1 MESFL
6 RNLTKQVT
14 CSICLNTFSNPKI
27 ISCFHTFCC
36 ECLEKHARASHKQG
50 QFRCPECQAEIA
62 LPEENRFDRLPTSF
76 FHNSLLNLLAVRQSG
91 DGTNITCGNCKNR
104 SSNVHYC
111 FDCARFM
118 CSDCLNAHEVM
129 RDAFEG
135 HKVIPVKDFQAQDYE
150 AFLKQ
155 QPFCSKKYH
164 EREITRFFCLQCQSC
179 VCHLCIVTDHQ
190 NHKVNLLDEGADNE
204 KGNIMADAALSRER
218 EKGLKDMIRQFEE
231 TASKLEN
238 NTETAKRGVT
248 QAAEQ
253 MIAEIREREREA
265 ITSIETTRVTRLD
278 RINSA
283 KQQVESLTKQNKKVA
298 DFAETLI
305 QRSSSWDIMQNKT
318 TLKQRFQELRG
329 IQAVKHHET
338 SFIKFYAAP
347 VAGFKL
353 GDIATKDVADANQ
366 STLEGLDKTL
376 QAGVEAEFI
385 LSPKTADG
393 EISNQSDLKQRIEV
407 TIDPIEDVKHV
418 SVREKENGRFKVKF
432 TPKVPGAYSIE
443 VKING
448 DKLPTCPF
456 TVQVKERELTA
467 VVGEL
472 DLKLFEGEQLK
483 SLHGIAVNTKGM
495 IAITDSEGHC
505 VYIFDKEG
513 KCLRK
518 FGSQGNN
525 AGQFSFPCGVT
536 YLNDDEILIADA
548 GSRRIQQVD
557 VQTGTVVKSFG
568 KYDSAKGR
576 FNCPIH
582 VCLDD
587 ERHIV
592 VTDFSNNRIQVMS
605 REGESI
611 SIFGDSGPEK
621 LSRPTSCIP
630 YKNMFFVS
638 DEGNHCIKTFDH
650 SGTFL
655 YKFGKRGNQD
665 GQFSLLRGML
675 VDNNN
680 NLLVCDR
687 DNNRV
692 QQFSLDGRFIGKSI
706 THLPHPAGIA
716 TAPDGR
722 ILVTSY
728 TTNKVYVLK

>member
-1 MESFL
+1 M
-6 RNLTKQVT
+6 
-14 CSICLNTFSNPKI
+14 
-27 ISCFHTFCC
+27 
-36 ECLEKHARASHKQG
+36 EKHARASHKQG
-50 QFRCPECQAEIA
+50 QFRCPECQAEID
-62 LPEENRFDRLPTSF
+62 LPEGNRFDRLPTSF

-91 DGTNITCGNCKNR
+91 DGTNITCGNCMKR

-111 FDCARFM
+111 FDCARFL
-118 CSDCLNAHEVM
+118 CSDRCLTAHEIM

-135 HKVIPVKDFQAQDYE
+135 HKVMPVKDFKAQDYE
-150 AFLKQ
+150 ALLKQ

-190 NHKVNLLDEGADNE
+190 NHKVNLLDEAADNE

-218 EKGLKDMIRQFEE
+218 EKDLTDMILQFEE
-231 TASKLEN
+231 TAFKLEN
-238 NTETAKRGVT
+238 NAEIATRGVT

-265 ITSIETTRVTRLD
+265 IASIETTRVTRLD

-283 KQQVESLTKQNKKVA
+283 KQEVESLTKQNKKVT
-298 DFAETLI
+298 DFAETMV
-305 QRSSSWDIMQNKT
+305 QRSSSWNIMQNKT
-318 TLKQRFQELRG
+318 TLKQRFEELRG
-329 IQAVKHHET
+329 IQAAKHHET

-347 VAGFKL
+347 VVGFKL
-353 GDIATKDVADANQ
+353 GDIATKDVADARQ
-366 STLEGLDKTL
+366 STLEGLDRTL

-385 LSPKTADG
+385 LSPKTAEG

-407 TIDPIEDVKHV
+407 TIDPTEDATDV
-418 SVREKENGRFKVKF
+418 SVRETENGIFKVKF

-456 TVQVKERELTA
+456 TVQVKERELT

-472 DLKLFEGEQLK
+472 DLKLFKGEQLK
-483 SLHGIAVNTKGM
+483 SLSGIAVNTKGI
-495 IAITDSEGHC
+495 IATTDCYGHC
-505 VYIFDKEG
+505 VYISDKEG
-513 KCLRK
+513 KFLRK

-525 AGQFSFPCGVT
+525 SGQFLFPRGVT

-548 GSRRIQQVD
+548 GNCRIQQVD

-568 KYDSAKGR
+568 KSGAAKGQ
-576 FNCPIH
+576 FDFPID
-582 VCLDD
+582 VCLDE
-587 ERHIV
+587 ERRIV
-592 VTDFSNNRIQVMS
+592 VTEYSNNRIQVMS

-621 LSRPTSCIP
+621 LNQPTSCLP

-638 DEGNHCIKTFDH
+638 DGDNHCIKTFDQ

-655 YKFGKRGNQD
+655 YKFGKQGNED
-665 GQFSLLRGML
+665 GQFGLPDGML
-675 VDNNN
+675 VDSNN

-687 DNNRV
+687 GSNRV
-692 QQFSLDGRFIGKSI
+692 KQFSLDGRFTGKSI
-706 THLPHPAGIA
+706 AHLPNPIRIA

-722 ILVTSY
+722 ILVTSFN
-728 TTNKVYVLK
+728 NKVYVLK

>member
-1 MESFL
+1 MESFFL

-14 CSICLNTFSNPKI
+14 CSICLDTFNDPKI

-36 ECLEKHARASHKQG
+36 ECLENHARASHRQG
-50 QFRCPECQAEIA
+50 RFRCPECQAEID
-62 LPEENRFDRLPTSF
+62 LPEGNRFDRLPTSF

-91 DGTNITCGNCKNR
+91 DGTNITCGNCKKR

-118 CSDCLNAHEVM
+118 CSDCLTAHEVM

-135 HKVIPVKDFQAQDYE
+135 HKVMPVKDFQAQDYE
-150 AFLKQ
+150 ALLKR

-190 NHKVNLLDEGADNE
+190 NHKVNLLDEAADNE

-218 EKGLKDMIRQFEE
+218 EKDLTDMIRQFEE

-238 NTETAKRGVT
+238 NADIAKRGVT

-265 ITSIETTRVTRLD
+265 IASIETTRVTRLD

-283 KQQVESLTKQNKKVA
+283 KDEVESLTKQNKKVA
-298 DFAETLI
+298 DFAETMV
-305 QRSSSWDIMQNKT
+305 QRSSSWNIMQNKT
-318 TLKQRFQELRG
+318 TLKQRFEELRG
-329 IQAVKHHET
+329 IQAVKHHEN

-347 VAGFKL
+347 VVGFKL
-353 GDIATKDVADANQ
+353 GDIAIEGADANQ
-366 STLEGLDKTL
+366 CTLEGLDQTL

-385 LSPKTADG
+385 LSPKTAEG
-393 EISNQSDLKQRIEV
+393 EISNQPDLKQQIAV
-407 TIDPIEDVKHV
+407 TIDPTEDVTDV
-418 SVREKENGRFKVKF
+418 SVRETENGRFKVKF
-432 TPKVPGAYSIE
+432 TPKVPAAYSIE

-456 TVQVKERELTA
+456 TVQVKERKLT
-467 VVGEL
+467 VVGKL

-483 SLHGIAVNTKGM
+483 CLNGIAVNTKGI
-495 IAITDSEGHC
+495 IATTDCYGHC

-525 AGQFSFPCGVT
+525 SGQFLFPRGVT

-548 GSRRIQQVD
+548 GNCRIQKVD

-568 KYDSAKGR
+568 KSGAAKGQ
-576 FNCPIH
+576 FDFPID
-582 VCLDD
+582 VCLDE
-587 ERHIV
+587 ERRIV
-592 VTDFSNNRIQVMS
+592 VTEYSNNRIQVMS
-605 REGESI
+605 RESESI
-611 SIFGDSGPEK
+611 SIFGVSGPEK
-621 LSRPTSCIP
+621 LNHPTSCIP
-630 YKNMFFVS
+630 YKNMFFVA
-638 DEGNHCIKTFDH
+638 DANNHCIKAFDQ

-655 YKFGKRGNQD
+655 YKFGKQGNQD
-665 GQFSLLRGML
+665 GQFSSPHGML
-675 VDNNN
+675 LDSNNN
-680 NLLVCDR
+680 FLVCDLG
-687 DNNRV
+687 NNRV
-692 QQFSLDGRFIGKSI
+692 QQFSLDGRFTGKSI
-706 THLPHPAGIA
+706 THLPHPVRIA
-716 TAPDGR
+716 TTPDRR
-722 ILVTSY
+722 ILVTSF
-728 TTNKVYVLK
+728 TEKVSVLK

>member
-14 CSICLNTFSNPKI
+14 CSICLDTFNNPKI

-36 ECLEKHARASHKQG
+36 ECLERHARGNHKQG
-50 QFRCPECQAEIA
+50 KFRCPDCQAEID
-62 LPEENRFDRLPTSF
+62 LPEGNRFDRLPTSF

-91 DGTNITCGNCKNR
+91 DGTNMTCGNCKKR

-111 FDCARFM
+111 FDCARFL
-118 CSDCLNAHEVM
+118 CSDRCLTAHEIM

-135 HKVIPVKDFQAQDYE
+135 HKVMPVKDFQAEDYE
-150 AFLKQ
+150 ALLKR

-179 VCHLCIVTDHQ
+179 VCHLCIVMDHQ
-190 NHKVNLLDEGADNE
+190 NHKVNLLDEAADNE
-204 KGNIMADAALSRER
+204 KRNIMADAALSRQR
-218 EKGLKDMIRQFEE
+218 EKAFSDMIRQFEE

-238 NTETAKRGVT
+238 NAEIAKNGVS
-248 QAAEQ
+248 QATEQ

-265 ITSIETTRVTRLD
+265 IASIETTRVTRLNK
-278 RINSA
+278 INSA
-283 KQQVESLTKQNKKVA
+283 KQENESLTKQNKKVA
-298 DFAETLI
+298 DFAETMV

-318 TLKQRFQELRG
+318 TLKQRFEELRG
-329 IQAVKHHET
+329 MQAVKHHET

-347 VAGFKL
+347 VVGFKL
-353 GDIATKDVADANQ
+353 GDIATKDVADARQ
-366 STLEGLDKTL
+366 SILEGLDRTL

-385 LSPKTADG
+385 LSPKTPEG

-407 TIDPIEDVKHV
+407 TIDPTVDVTHV
-418 SVREKENGRFKVKF
+418 SVRETENGRFKVKF

-448 DKLPTCPF
+448 DRLPTSPF
-456 TVQVKERELTA
+456 TVQVKERELT

-472 DLKLFEGEQLK
+472 EMKLFEGEQLK
-483 SLHGIAVNTKGM
+483 TLYGIAVNTKGM
-495 IAITDSEGHC
+495 IAITDFGGHC
-505 VYIFDKEG
+505 VYILDKEG

-518 FGSQGNN
+518 FDSKGNN
-525 AGQFSFPCGVT
+525 AGQFLNPCGVT
-536 YLNDDEILIADA
+536 YFNDDEILIADA
-548 GSRRIQQVD
+548 GNCRIQQVD

-568 KYDSAKGR
+568 KYGGAKGQ
-576 FNCPIH
+576 FSFTID

-592 VTDFSNNRIQVMS
+592 VTEYRNNRIQVMS

-611 SIFGDSGPEK
+611 SLFGDSGPEK
-621 LSRPTSCIP
+621 LNYPTSCIP

-638 DEGNHCIKTFDH
+638 DADNHCIKTFDR

-655 YKFGKRGNQD
+655 YKFGKQGNQD
-665 GQFSLLRGML
+665 GQFSSPYGML
-675 VDNNN
+675 VDSSSNV
-680 NLLVCDR
+680 LVCDH
-687 DNNRV
+687 DNDRV
-692 QQFSLDGRFIGKSI
+692 QQFSLDGSFTGKSI
-706 THLPHPAGIA
+706 IHLPVPRGIA

-722 ILVTSY
+722 ILVTSAG
-728 TTNKVYVLK
+728 KVYVLK

>member
-14 CSICLNTFSNPKI
+14 CSICLDTFNNPKI

-36 ECLEKHARASHKQG
+36 ECLEKHARRNHKQG
-50 QFRCPECQAEIA
+50 KFRCPECQAEID
-62 LPEENRFDRLPTSF
+62 LPEGNRFDRLPTSF

-91 DGTNITCGNCKNR
+91 DGTNITCGNCRKR

-118 CSDCLNAHEVM
+118 CSDCLTAHELM

-135 HKVIPVKDFQAQDYE
+135 HKVMPVKDFQAQDYE
-150 AFLKQ
+150 ALLKR

-190 NHKVNLLDEGADNE
+190 NHKVNLLDEAADKE
-204 KGNIMADAALSRER
+204 KENIMADAALSRER
-218 EKGLKDMIRQFEE
+218 EKSLMETIRQFEE

-238 NTETAKRGVT
+238 YAEIAKQGVT

-265 ITSIETTRVTRLD
+265 IASIETTRVTRLEN
-278 RINSA
+278 INSA
-283 KQQVESLTKQNKKVA
+283 KDEVESLTKQNKKVA
-298 DFAETLI
+298 DFAETMV
-305 QRSSSWDIMQNKT
+305 QRSSSWNIMQNKT
-318 TLKQRFQELRG
+318 TLKQRFEELRG
-329 IQAVKHHET
+329 IQAEQHHET

-347 VAGFKL
+347 VVGFKL
-353 GDIATKDVADANQ
+353 GEIATKDVADANQ
-366 STLEGLDKTL
+366 STIEGLDQTL
-376 QAGVEAEFI
+376 RAGVEAEFI
-385 LSPKTADG
+385 LSPKTAKG

-407 TIDPIEDVKHV
+407 TIEPTEDVTHV
-418 SVREKENGRFKVKF
+418 NVREKENGRFKVKF

-456 TVQVKERELTA
+456 TVQVKERELT

-472 DLKLFEGEQLK
+472 DLKLFEEEQVK
-483 SLHGIAVNTKGM
+483 GLHGIAVNTKGM
-495 IAITDSEGHC
+495 IAVTNFYEHC

-513 KCLRK
+513 KCLRT
-518 FGSQGNN
+518 FGSRGNN
-525 AGQFSFPCGVT
+525 AGQFLRPFGVT
-536 YLNDDEILIADA
+536 YLNDDEILIADS
-548 GSRRIQQVD
+548 GNNGIQQVD
-557 VQTGTVVKSFG
+557 VQTGTVVKTFG
-568 KYDSAKGR
+568 NLGAAKGKLS
-576 FNCPIH
+576 FPID
-582 VCLDD
+582 VSLDE
-587 ERHIV
+587 ERRIV
-592 VTDFSNNRIQVMS
+592 VTEYSNNRIQVMS

-621 LSRPTSCIP
+621 LNHPTSCIP

-638 DEGNHCIKTFDH
+638 EESNHCIKTFDQ

-655 YKFGKRGNQD
+655 YKFGKKGNQD
-665 GQFSLLRGML
+665 GQFSWKYGML
-675 VDNNN
+675 VDSNN
-680 NLLVCDR
+680 NLLVCDT
-687 DNNRV
+687 NNHRV
-692 QQFSLDGRFIGKSI
+692 QQFSLDGRFTGKSI
-706 THLPHPAGIA
+706 THLPHPVGIA

>member
-14 CSICLNTFSNPKI
+14 CSICLDTFNDPKI

-36 ECLEKHARASHKQG
+36 ECLERHARASHRQG
-50 QFRCPECQAEIA
+50 KFRCPECQAEID
-62 LPEENRFDRLPTSF
+62 LPEGNRFDRLPTSF

-91 DGTNITCGNCKNR
+91 DGTNITCGNCKKR

-118 CSDCLNAHEVM
+118 CSDCLTAHELM

-135 HKVIPVKDFQAQDYE
+135 HKVMPVKDFQAQDYE
-150 AFLKQ
+150 ALLKR

-164 EREITRFFCLQCQSC
+164 ERDITRFFCLQCQSC

-190 NHKVNLLDEGADNE
+190 NHKVNLLDEAADNE
-204 KGNIMADAALSRER
+204 KGNTMADAALSRER
-218 EKGLKDMIRQFEE
+218 EKDLTDIIRQFEE
-231 TASKLEN
+231 TASNLEN
-238 NTETAKRGVT
+238 NAEIAKLGVT

-265 ITSIETTRVTRLD
+265 IASIETTRVTRLE

-283 KQQVESLTKQNKKVA
+283 KDEVESLTKQNKKVA
-298 DFAETLI
+298 DFAETMV
-305 QRSSSWDIMQNKT
+305 QKSSSWNIMQNKT
-318 TLKQRFQELRG
+318 TLKQRFEELRG
-329 IQAVKHHET
+329 IQAAKHHET

-347 VAGFKL
+347 VVDFKL
-353 GDIATKDVADANQ
+353 GDIAIEGADANQ
-366 STLEGLDKTL
+366 STLEGLDQTL
-376 QAGVEAEFI
+376 QAAVEAEFI
-385 LSPKTADG
+385 LSPKTAEG
-393 EISNQSDLKQRIEV
+393 EISNQPDLKQQIAV
-407 TIDPIEDVKHV
+407 TIDRTEDVTHV
-418 SVREKENGRFKVKF
+418 SVRETENGKFKVKF

-448 DKLPTCPF
+448 EKLPTCPF
-456 TVQVKERELTA
+456 TVQVKERELT

-472 DLKLFEGEQLK
+472 DLKLFEGDQLK
-483 SLHGIAVNTKGM
+483 FIRGIAVNTKGT
-495 IAITDSEGHC
+495 IAITDNQRHC

-518 FGSQGNN
+518 FGSKGSN
-525 AGQFSFPCGVT
+525 AGQFFCPYGVT

-548 GSRRIQQVD
+548 GNHRIQQVD

-568 KYDSAKGR
+568 KLGAAKGR
-576 FNCPIH
+576 FRLPMD
-582 VCLDD
+582 VCLDE

-592 VTDFSNNRIQVMS
+592 VTEYSNNRIQVMS

-611 SIFGDSGPEK
+611 SIFRDSGPDK
-621 LSRPTSCIP
+621 LNHPTCCIP

-638 DEGNHCIKTFDH
+638 ENNKHCIKTFDQ
-650 SGTFL
+650 SGTLL
-655 YKFGKRGNQD
+655 YKFGKHGNQD
-665 GQFSLLRGML
+665 GQFRSADGML
-675 VDNNN
+675 VDSNN
-680 NLLVCDR
+680 NLLVCDTN
-687 DNNRV
+687 NNRV
-692 QQFSLDGRFIGKSI
+692 QQFSLDGRFTGKSI
-706 THLPHPAGIA
+706 THLPKPVRMA

-722 ILVTSY
+722 ILVMSR
-728 TTNKVYVLK
+728 TNKVYVLK

>member
-14 CSICLNTFSNPKI
+14 CSICLDTFNDPKI
-27 ISCFHTFCC
+27 ILCFHKFCC

-50 QFRCPECQAEIA
+50 KFRCPECQAEID
-62 LPEENRFDRLPTSF
+62 LPEGNRFDPLPTSF

-91 DGTNITCGNCKNR
+91 DGTNITCGNCKKR

-118 CSDCLNAHEVM
+118 CSDCLTAHELM
-129 RDAFEG
+129 RVAFEG
-135 HKVIPVKDFQAQDYE
+135 HKVMPVKDFQAQDYE
-150 AFLKQ
+150 ALLKR

-179 VCHLCIVTDHQ
+179 VCHLCIVTEHR
-190 NHKVNLLDEGADNE
+190 NHEVNLLDEAADNE

-218 EKGLKDMIRQFEE
+218 EKDLADIIRQFEE

-238 NTETAKRGVT
+238 NAEIAKLGVT

-253 MIAEIREREREA
+253 MIAKIREREREA
-265 ITSIETTRVTRLD
+265 IASIETTRVTRLD

-283 KQQVESLTKQNKKVA
+283 KDEVESLTKQNKKVA
-298 DFAETLI
+298 DFAETMV
-305 QRSSSWDIMQNKT
+305 QRSSSWNIMQNKT
-318 TLKQRFQELRG
+318 TLKERFEELRG
-329 IQAVKHHET
+329 IQAAKHHET

-347 VAGFKL
+347 VVGFEL
-353 GDIATKDVADANQ
+353 GDIAIEGADANQ
-366 STLEGLDKTL
+366 STLEGLDQTL

-385 LSPKTADG
+385 LSPKTAEG
-393 EISNQSDLKQRIEV
+393 EISNQSDLKQRIEI
-407 TIDPIEDVKHV
+407 TIDPTEDVTDV
-418 SVREKENGRFKVKF
+418 SVRETEHGKFKVKF

-448 DKLPTCPF
+448 DKIPTCPF
-456 TVQVKERELTA
+456 TVQVKEHEIT
-467 VVGEL
+467 VIGEL
-472 DLKLFEGEQLK
+472 DLKLFEGEQFK
-483 SLHGIAVNTKGM
+483 CLHGIAVNTKGM
-495 IAITDSEGHC
+495 IAITDYNGHC
-505 VYIFDKEG
+505 IYIFDKED

-518 FGSQGNN
+518 FGSEGNN
-525 AGQFSFPCGVT
+525 AGQFLRPCGVT
-536 YLNDDEILIADA
+536 YLNDDEILITDA
-548 GSRRIQQVD
+548 GNHRIQQVD

-568 KYDSAKGR
+568 KYGAAKGQ
-576 FNCPIH
+576 FDFPAD
-582 VCLDD
+582 VSLDE

-592 VTDFSNNRIQVMS
+592 VTEFNNDRIQVMS

-611 SIFGDSGPEK
+611 SIFGDSGQEK
-621 LSRPTSCIP
+621 LSSPTSCIS

-638 DEGNHCIKTFDH
+638 DEDNHCIKIFDQ

-655 YKFGKRGNQD
+655 YKFGEEGNQD
-665 GQFSLLRGML
+665 GQFNYPCGML
-675 VDNNN
+675 VDSNN

-687 DNNRV
+687 GNNRV
-692 QQFSLDGRFIGKSI
+692 QQFSLDGRFTGKSM
-706 THLPHPAGIA
+706 THLSNPIRIA

-722 ILVTSY
+722 ILVTFFAE
-728 TTNKVYVLK
+728 KVSVLK